1 MTSRRT
7 MFSYFIF
14 SLAWVGIYAL
24 PHKSGEYVNPITST
38 STPSTKS
45 NCYEV
50 EELVHVDRCETYM
63 NRECTTNQT
72 MSCKKEMIKKCRP
85 VTITEP
91 SHKCFNVT
99 TKNCVYD
106 EKVEYEV
113 VETYMPKQVCY
124 SDKGKFIDRESM
136 SIHAVLYKSISC
148 CSWLTF

>member
-1 MTSRRT
+1 MGTWPVIAMTSRRT

-14 SLAWVGIYAL
+14 SLVWVGIYAL

-38 STPSTKS
+38 STKS

-63 NRECTTNQT
+63 NRECTTNQA
-72 MSCKKEMIKKCRP
+72 MSCEKEMIKKCRP

-99 TKNCVYD
+99 SKTAFMTKRWSTRWWKHTCLN
-106 EKVEYEV
+106 
-113 VETYMPKQVCY
+113 
-124 SDKGKFIDRESM
+124 
-136 SIHAVLYKSISC
+136 KSAT
-148 CSWLTF
+148 LTKYLF